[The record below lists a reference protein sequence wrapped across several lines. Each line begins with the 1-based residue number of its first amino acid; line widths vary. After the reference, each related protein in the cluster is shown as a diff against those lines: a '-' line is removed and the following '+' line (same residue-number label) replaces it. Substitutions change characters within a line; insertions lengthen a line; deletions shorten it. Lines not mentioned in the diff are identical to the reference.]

1 MSSKNITVPQQT
13 ADLLR
18 EETSLQAYQLW
29 LERGCPIGS
38 PEEDWLR
45 AETEIHLRTTQPTVQ
60 GKGFKT
66 QALTASA

>member
-1 MSSKNITVPQQT
+1 MSSKSNTVPQQT
-13 ADLLR
+13 ADLLH
-18 EETSLQAYQLW
+18 EEISLRAYQFW

-45 AETEIHLRTTQPTVQ
+45 AEAEIRLRTAQPTVQ
-60 GKGFKT
+60 GKGVKA